1 MVKERVVLGIGYSK
15 YNFMCVVSVM
25 VKVKYVL
32 FKNKNLF
39 EMWWRCLK
47 KGYISFFLRF
57 LEVIVLNRYVFMIK
71 ERVGKFFFVFGK
83 VLNENNLQLE
93 YIWNMDEIG
102 FILVYKLGK
111 VVVEKGVKIVYVK
124 CFIQ

>member
-25 VKVKYVL
+25 VKVINVL

-47 KGYISFFLRF
+47 K
-57 LEVIVLNRYVFMIK
+57 K
-71 ERVGKFFFVFGK
+71 
-83 VLNENNLQLE
+83 
-93 YIWNMDEIG
+93 D
-102 FILVYKLGK
+102 ILV
-111 VVVEKGVKIVYVK
+111 
-124 CFIQ
+124 FF

>member
-47 KGYISFFLRF
+47 K
-57 LEVIVLNRYVFMIK
+57 K
-71 ERVGKFFFVFGK
+71 
-83 VLNENNLQLE
+83 
-93 YIWNMDEIG
+93 D
-102 FILVYKLGK
+102 ILV
-111 VVVEKGVKIVYVK
+111 
-124 CFIQ
+124 FF

>member
-47 KGYISFFLRF
+47 KRYISFFLRF
-57 LEVIVLNRYVFMIK
+57 LEVIVLNRYVFMIN

-83 VLNENNLQLE
+83 VLNENNL
-93 YIWNMDEIG
+93 
-102 FILVYKLGK
+102 
-111 VVVEKGVKIVYVK
+111 
-124 CFIQ
+124 

>member
-25 VKVKYVL
+25 VKVINVL

-47 KGYISFFLRF
+47 KKIYQ
-57 LEVIVLNRYVFMIK
+57 
-71 ERVGKFFFVFGK
+71 FFFEVFRSNCFK
-83 VLNENNLQLE
+83 QVCF
-93 YIWNMDEIG
+93 YD
-102 FILVYKLGK
+102 
-111 VVVEKGVKIVYVK
+111 KGEGW
-124 CFIQ
+124 

>member
-47 KGYISFFLRF
+47 KRYISFFLRF

-71 ERVGKFFFVFGK
+71 ERVNVF
-83 VLNENNLQLE
+83 LYLE
-93 YIWNMDEIG
+93 
-102 FILVYKLGK
+102 
-111 VVVEKGVKIVYVK
+111 K
-124 CFIQ
+124 C